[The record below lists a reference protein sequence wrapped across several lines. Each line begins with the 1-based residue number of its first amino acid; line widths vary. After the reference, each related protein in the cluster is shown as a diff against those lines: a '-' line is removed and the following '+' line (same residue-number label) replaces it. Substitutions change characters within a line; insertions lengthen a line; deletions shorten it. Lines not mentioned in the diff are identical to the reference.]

1 MNKTVLFPVILAI
14 MFACCSKNWKEKPD
28 PNSTVFDTQRSEI
41 LIPSSTDLIKIDLT
55 DGEGSA
61 TIQKNENQTVYIE
74 FSSKG
79 SKKLSAHLSS
89 PDSLANIRFS
99 QIFMPDG
106 KMDGPWGRDME
117 YVLPVDGTYKI
128 SVHENMMAG
137 DPWAGVF
144 KVEMKLEK

>member
-1 MNKTVLFPVILAI
+1 MNKTVLLPVILALL
-14 MFACCSKNWKEKPD
+14 FTCCSKNWKEKSD
-28 PNSTVFDTQRSEI
+28 TNSTVFDIQKSEI
-41 LIPSSTDLIKIDLT
+41 LIPSNNDLIKIDLT
-55 DGEGSA
+55 DGQASA

-106 KMDGPWGRDME
+106 KMDGSWGRDME
-117 YVLPVDGTYKI
+117 YDLPMDGTYKI

-144 KVEMKLEK
+144 KVEVKLEK